1 MHRHF
6 NHNRSY
12 SNSHIHITT
21 PTLKWMRHLNPP
33 SYISDTLTNLLTKK
47 EHNKPLLMK
56 LLKDNKSTNSF
67 VKPYNPSSTVNKNIK
82 LELLFNKTTLSK
94 IYQLRDIFLEFEED
108 HSCTLEL
115 RELLT
120 MFNSNGIPITKEE
133 IAYLFLGSKPMNE
146 HNVLNHKFSFLD
158 FVLFALNN
166 ENEDKFRNV
175 MKRIKVRTTTKTFI
189 PMTIVESL
197 EYVFKKGKIKK
208 NISTIQK
215 CINKISNK
223 NEPIEGIE
231 CKKKRKMNNN
241 MIRKRSVNEDINA
254 GKICKCFLNVLDS
267 TQEMLGTIEK
277 HIEKQEQLKK
287 QDEHK
292 KKVLE
297 NIFER
302 SDISCNSKTFR
313 GNNSLVNNYD
323 KDIVV
328 SSYTSSS
335 TDIFK
340 NKKVAIKAIQK
351 YQYSRNKSHLP
362 NLIGESFTT
371 STNFS
376 KYINSKNILLTHKKA
391 LTKNTSKEFN
401 ILSLTKTRNSFLSQD
416 KIYSHIQSPRVRI
429 SNIIL
434 KNDHIPKGFI

>member
-1 MHRHF
+1 
-6 NHNRSY
+6 
-12 SNSHIHITT
+12 
-21 PTLKWMRHLNPP
+21 
-33 SYISDTLTNLLTKK
+33 
-47 EHNKPLLMK
+47 
-56 LLKDNKSTNSF
+56 
-67 VKPYNPSSTVNKNIK
+67 
-82 LELLFNKTTLSK
+82 
-94 IYQLRDIFLEFEED
+94 
-108 HSCTLEL
+108 
-115 RELLT
+115 
-120 MFNSNGIPITKEE
+120 
-133 IAYLFLGSKPMNE
+133 
-146 HNVLNHKFSFLD
+146 
-158 FVLFALNN
+158 
-166 ENEDKFRNV
+166 
-175 MKRIKVRTTTKTFI
+175 
-189 PMTIVESL
+189 
-197 EYVFKKGKIKK
+197 
-208 NISTIQK
+208 
-215 CINKISNK
+215 
-223 NEPIEGIE
+223 
-231 CKKKRKMNNN
+231 
-241 MIRKRSVNEDINA
+241 
-254 GKICKCFLNVLDS
+254 
-267 TQEMLGTIEK
+267 MLGTIEK

-287 QDEHK
+287 QEEHK

-328 SSYTSSS
+328 SSYTSSF

-340 NKKVAIKAIQK
+340 NKKAAIKAIQK

-416 KIYSHIQSPRVRI
+416 KINSHIQSPRIRI